1 MGAGECCPQ
10 VSKLLFPSVFVF
22 SSPFIAFIVGVA
34 AKQFRAVLYHRP
46 IFVMVKRMLGALSQS
61 IAHAFYVVAIHSR
74 SHGDS
79 LRHEA
84 VDVAKSCVCD
94 THELL
99 AVI

>member
-1 MGAGECCPQ
+1 
-10 VSKLLFPSVFVF
+10 
-22 SSPFIAFIVGVA
+22 
-34 AKQFRAVLYHRP
+34 
-46 IFVMVKRMLGALSQS
+46 MVNRMLGALSQS

-74 SHGDS
+74 SHGDP

-84 VDVAKSCVCD
+84 VDVAESCVCD